1 MKISD
6 RDKKLIL
13 FVLLVAI
20 IALPI
25 VFFIKPKNDKCK
37 KMDNELVSL
46 NERYNYLK
54 DLTAKQ
60 ADYEKEIAR
69 LTAERT
75 AMIEEY
81 PGGILQ
87 ENTVMF
93 LRGIEI
99 NYDTTRV
106 EEISFVE
113 PETNVVTE
121 GSVVNGEYVEGLTSI
136 KEESSIK
143 VRGSYKNMVE
153 IINYIFTYKD
163 KMVLSSVSLEL
174 DKNTNDIVGVF
185 VLDQYAVEGNGKE
198 VKRTE
203 IPSMNNGAQPDGRL
217 FDLVKDEDGNI
228 KTRDSALGIKT
239 EENQNTEE

>member
-13 FVLLVAI
+13 FVLLIAI

-25 VFFIKPKNDKCK
+25 VFFIKPTNDKRK
-37 KMDNELVSL
+37 AIEAELVEK
-46 NERYNYLK
+46 NERYAYLK
-54 DLTAKQ
+54 DLSAKQ
-60 ADYEKEIAR
+60 KDYEKEIER
-69 LTAERT
+69 LSAERT
-75 AMIEEY
+75 AMIEEF

-99 NYDTTRV
+99 AFDPTRV
-106 EEISFVE
+106 EEVAFVE
-113 PETNVVTE
+113 PEENVVTE

-136 KEESSIK
+136 KEEASIK
-143 VRGSYKNMVE
+143 VKGQYRDIVN

-174 DKNTNDIVGVF
+174 DKNTNEIIGVF

-198 VKRTE
+198 VEQTQ
-203 IPSMNNGAQPDGRL
+203 IPSMKNGAEPDGRL